1 MDCEN
6 GALTEGFKMKNLKEI
21 GKNQDGATAIEYGLI
36 ATLIAVAIMT
46 SLSSVE
52 NSISNNMAYSDST
65 LISATSKHM

>member
-6 GALTEGFKMKNLKEI
+6 GALTGGFKMKNLKEI

-52 NSISNNMAYSDST
+52 NSISNNMSYSDST